1 MIEKLQEIT
10 EWGEDKVSNHI
21 YYVKDK
27 TSWIAYIQE
36 GTKKKITF
44 TKPLSFSK
52 SRRRFKKLCLK

>member
-1 MIEKLQEIT
+1 MIEILQEIT
-10 EWGEDKVSNHI
+10 DWGEDKVSNHI

-27 TSWIAYIQE
+27 TSLIAYIPQ
-36 GTKKKITF
+36 GSKNKITF